1 MEPQVVS
8 FNTYSNPL
16 VLQITSKNQFYYKLV
31 LLGLV

>member
-8 FNTYSNPL
+8 FNTYFNPL
-16 VLQITSKNQFYYKLV
+16 VLQITNTNQFRYKLV